1 MPKTPVPAWSM
12 RIPAIVSGKLFHYYF
27 IRLKLFLYQIFIC
40 FRHTVKELGTVTI
53 ELIKATGTCQM
64 TPNDSFAL
72 RDVSESG
79 RSVGEKVI
87 FFSILFRLAILLFQ
101 QKNTF
106 SVDGIFKM

>member
-1 MPKTPVPAWSM
+1 M
-12 RIPAIVSGKLFHYYF
+12 RILANVSGKLFHYFFHKDLNSFFIKYF
-27 IRLKLFLYQIFIC
+27 MF

-87 FFSILFRLAILLFQ
+87 FFSILFRLAILLFH
-101 QKNTF
+101 QKN
-106 SVDGIFKM
+106 

>member
-1 MPKTPVPAWSM
+1 M
-12 RIPAIVSGKLFHYYF
+12 F
-27 IRLKLFLYQIFIC
+27 

-87 FFSILFRLAILLFQ
+87 FFLILFRL
-101 QKNTF
+101 
-106 SVDGIFKM
+106 GIFFFFFKKKKNL

>member
-1 MPKTPVPAWSM
+1 M
-12 RIPAIVSGKLFHYYF
+12 
-27 IRLKLFLYQIFIC
+27 
-40 FRHTVKELGTVTI
+40 TI

-87 FFSILFRLAILLFQ
+87 FFSILFPSSESYFELNNTLRIDDAVLVSVSLFSSLPI
-101 QKNTF
+101 K
-106 SVDGIFKM
+106 DIA

>member
-1 MPKTPVPAWSM
+1 M
-12 RIPAIVSGKLFHYYF
+12 
-27 IRLKLFLYQIFIC
+27 
-40 FRHTVKELGTVTI
+40 TI

-87 FFSILFRLAILLFQ
+87 FFSILFRL
-101 QKNTF
+101 NNESSF
-106 SVDGIFKM
+106 STKIFCRWDF